1 MINVVLR
8 MLVEILHFHFR
19 DGRNDDDEK
28 LRDILILAEE
38 YLAKVD
44 GGDEG

>member
-1 MINVVLR
+1 MVNVVLR

-19 DGRNDDDEK
+19 DGRNDTDEK
-28 LRDILILAEE
+28 LKDILILTEE